1 MSALEAARKA
11 ARKAHEALYYCGV
24 CTVTEYQDVTDET
37 TKITRQQEVETLTE
51 QPCNLSFET
60 LDTVD
65 QTDTAAALTQGLK
78 LFIAPEVTIKAG
90 SKLTVTQN
98 GVTGVYAMSGEPAVY
113 ADHQEIMLKLF
124 EGWA

>member
-1 MSALEAARKA
+1 MGALEAARKA
-11 ARKAHEALYYCGV
+11 ARAAHEALYYCGV
-24 CTVTEYQDVTDET
+24 CTVTEYQDVTDDT
-37 TKITRQQEVETLTE
+37 SKLTRQREVEVLTE
-51 QPCNLSFET
+51 QPCNLSFEK

-65 QTDTAAALTQGLK
+65 QTDTAAALSQGQK
-78 LFIAPEVTIKAG
+78 LFIAPEVTIRGG
-90 SKLTVTQN
+90 SKITVTQN